1 MAEATMVCIAA
12 YLVGSIPSGYLLVRA
27 FRGVDVRD
35 YGSRNVGAINTLR
48 VGGRWLGIAALIADV
63 GKAFAVVLVT
73 GLLRFPPWMG
83 CRAAFSVIAGHACS
97 AWFLLTERRLS
108 EGKSVAC
115 LLGVLVGLAC
125 LGLWPWY
132 VAALPPTLWIVG
144 LVAPRLLTGR
154 WWRISPVT
162 MAAVVSAPVTV
173 WLSGVRGAPLA
184 LSIAMALLILV
195 RHKNNIARLWKGT
208 EPRLGERHSAAAA
221 QRPSGV
227 NEQVPDPGP
236 SADGSELHES

>member
-1 MAEATMVCIAA
+1 MVEAALVCIAA

-27 FRGVDVRD
+27 FRGVDVRN

-48 VGGRWLGIAALIADV
+48 VGGRWLGIATLIADI

-73 GLLRFPPWMG
+73 EFVGFPPWVV
-83 CRAAFSVIAGHACS
+83 CLAAFSVMVGHACS

-132 VAALPPTLWIVG
+132 VAVLPPALWIAG

-173 WLSGVRGAPLA
+173 WLSGVRGAPLG

-221 QRPSGV
+221 QQRSEV
-227 NEQVPDPGP
+227 NGQAPDPGR
-236 SADGSELHES
+236 SADGGEVHEP